1 MNEFSIIEKFFVK
14 KKNRPDVSIGIGDDG
29 AIVSVPMNHELV
41 ITTDTLVNNIHF
53 DEKTSPENL
62 GYKSLAVNLS
72 DLAAMGATPAWFT
85 LALTMPQVDENWLTE
100 FSHGLFDLANAFH
113 VQLIG
118 GDITRG
124 PLSITIGAL
133 GFVPNNGALLRSTA
147 KAHDNIY
154 VTGTLGDAGFSLK
167 NLDFARTRLDRPTPR
182 VHEGEK
188 LRGFA
193 HAAIDISDGLVS
205 DLGHILEKSQKGAII
220 FVDQIPLSDTLRALS
235 LDKVLPYALASGD
248 DYELCFTMD
257 ENKKPPIECTLIG
270 KITEDAGLR
279 LEFSDGKKYDG
290 KVDGYQHF

>member
-147 KAHDNIY
+147 KAHD
-154 VTGTLGDAGFSLK
+154 
-167 NLDFARTRLDRPTPR
+167 
-182 VHEGEK
+182 
-188 LRGFA
+188 
-193 HAAIDISDGLVS
+193 
-205 DLGHILEKSQKGAII
+205 
-220 FVDQIPLSDTLRALS
+220 
-235 LDKVLPYALASGD
+235 
-248 DYELCFTMD
+248 
-257 ENKKPPIECTLIG
+257 
-270 KITEDAGLR
+270 
-279 LEFSDGKKYDG
+279 
-290 KVDGYQHF
+290 